1 MSNTTNN
8 NSSNPFSD
16 SGSQMVLQ
24 VPKQIKIKLVNSS
37 ELSNL
42 KIWSALASFF
52 SNCSVGFWVWFIQNT
67 DANLCTL
74 LKIFSILLTVVTFIF
89 ICMSFYFNHKLK
101 QETSEISYSPN
112 Q

>member
-1 MSNTTNN
+1 MSTQTNN
-8 NSSNPFSD
+8 TSNPFSE

-52 SNCSVGFWVWFIQNT
+52 SNCAVGFWVWFGQN
-67 DANLCTL
+67 DDPNLCNL
-74 LKIFSILLTVVTFIF
+74 LKIFSILLSVITIIF
-89 ICMSFYFNHKLK
+89 ICMSLFFNYKLK